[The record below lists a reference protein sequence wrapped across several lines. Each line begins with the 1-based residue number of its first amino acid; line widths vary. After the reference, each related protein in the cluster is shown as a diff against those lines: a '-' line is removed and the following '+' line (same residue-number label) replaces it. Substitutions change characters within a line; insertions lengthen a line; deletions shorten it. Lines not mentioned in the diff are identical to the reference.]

1 MIKLNFKDR
10 SQKFTEIQEEYDKI
24 DSDFKK
30 KNKVVYG
37 TQKGIYGAV
46 KCKRLFDF
54 FKEIELDKYERFID
68 LGSGDGRA
76 VLIASLFTDATGIE
90 FDDDLAKRSEKVAEK
105 LGLSCKFICGDFLE
119 EDLTKYDFIFINPDQ
134 EFSKGLDKKLSEE
147 LKGVLFVNNNIFL
160 PSKLKKGK
168 SYWYEQMPMIRYE
181 K

>member
-1 MIKLNFKDR
+1 MIKLDSKNKP
-10 SQKFTEIQEEYDKI
+10 QKFIEIEKEYDKI

-30 KNKVVYG
+30 KNKVVYD

-46 KCKRLFDF
+46 KCRRLFNF

-76 VLIASLFTDATGIE
+76 VIIASLFTDATGIE
-90 FDDDLAKRSEKVAEK
+90 FDEDLVELSEKTAKKVYTK
-105 LGLSCKFICGDFLE
+105 CKFICGDFLK

-134 EFSKGLDKKLSEE
+134 GFDKGLDDKLFKE
-147 LKGVLFVNNNIFL
+147 LKGVLFVHNMVFAPN
-160 PSKLKKGK
+160 KLKKGK
-168 SYWYEQMPMIRYE
+168 SYWYEQMPIIRYE